1 MNIAGRTIGSA
12 HPVYV
17 IAELG
22 VNHDGSLDRALAL
35 VDAAADAGADA
46 IKLQLFRAPL
56 LMSRASRLAAYQSE
70 AGESDPLAMLQR
82 LELPLT
88 DMATVIERAHARSL
102 AAILTVFSTQLVAE
116 SIALGCDAYKS
127 ASPDI
132 IHRPLLEAMAATDA
146 PLIISTGA
154 ATPDEVRS
162 ARQWL
167 GACAAAHRLA
177 FLQCVSSYPT
187 TDADASLGGIP
198 ALAALLPDLPI
209 GYSDH
214 TQRIDTGFWAA
225 CQGAS
230 ILEKHLT
237 HDRAAAGP
245 DHAASLDPDQFRDYC
260 DLARRDPANP
270 PEPPDADLIGPIA
283 KRILPVEHDVRTLSR
298 QSIVTTRDIPAGTAL
313 TPDALTV
320 KRPGT
325 GIPPFRIADILT
337 RTTARSIAADM
348 PITEEDLA

>member
-46 IKLQLFRAPL
+46 IKLQLFRASL
-56 LMSRASRLAAYQSE
+56 LMSRASRLAAYQSA
-70 AGESDPLAMLQR
+70 AGESDPHAMLRR
-82 LELPLT
+82 LELPLA
-88 DMATVIERAHARSL
+88 DMALVIARAHARSL
-102 AAILTVFSTQLVAE
+102 AAICTVFSTQLVAE

-132 IHRPLLEAMAATDA
+132 IHRPLLEAMAATA
-146 PLIISTGA
+146 RPLIISTGA
-154 ATPDEVRS
+154 ASPEEAVRARTWLDAS
-162 ARQWL
+162 ATAQ
-167 GACAAAHRLA
+167 RLA

-187 TDADASLGGIP
+187 PDADASLGGIP
-198 ALAALLPDLPI
+198 ALAALIPDCPI

-214 TQRIDTGFWAA
+214 TQRTDTGFWAA
-225 CQGAS
+225 AQGAS

-260 DLARRDPANP
+260 DLARRDPSDP
-270 PEPPDADLIGPIA
+270 PAAPDADLIGPIA
-283 KRILPVEHDVRTLSR
+283 KRILDREHDVRTLSR
-298 QSIVTTRDIPAGTAL
+298 QSIVSTRDIPAGAAL
-313 TPDALTV
+313 TPDALTC

-325 GIPPFRIADILT
+325 GIPPFRMTDILN